1 MGDLRSGV
9 HKTEKKSFFSVFF
22 KFLDKNRCKPG
33 KTKHSIF
40 SVCMIGTDIK
50 AMEER
55 FSVLSALI
63 KEDPFSLLPVFALP
77 FFYRGP

>member
-1 MGDLRSGV
+1 
-9 HKTEKKSFFSVFF
+9 
-22 KFLDKNRCKPG
+22 
-33 KTKHSIF
+33 
-40 SVCMIGTDIK
+40 MIGTDIK

-77 FFYRGP
+77 FFLSRPLMQEAGSDDTSELTRARWCELVDLSDAWHEAKARARSA